1 MLHKLKFMFDSHL
14 QNIILAALGVVG
26 IEIVHDVHVQ
36 EWTKIILQATIAVA
50 TLYKVF
56 KPTKEKDEQE

>member
-1 MLHKLKFMFDSHL
+1 MLHKLKFMFDTHS

-36 EWTKIILQATIAVA
+36 EWTKIFLQAAIALA
-50 TLYKVF
+50 TLWKVF

>member
-1 MLHKLKFMFDSHL
+1 MFDSHL

-36 EWTKIILQATIAVA
+36 EWTKIFLQATIAVA

>member
-1 MLHKLKFMFDSHL
+1 MFDSHL

>member
-1 MLHKLKFMFDSHL
+1 MFDTHS

-36 EWTKIILQATIAVA
+36 EWTKIFLQAAIALA
-50 TLYKVF
+50 TLWKVF

>member
-1 MLHKLKFMFDSHL
+1 MVDTHL
-14 QNIILAALGVVG
+14 QQILLAALGVVG
-26 IEIVHDVHVQ
+26 IEIIHDVHVQ
-36 EWTKIILQATIAVA
+36 EWTKIFLQAAIAVA